1 MKVTFKL
8 GQADIEK
15 LVIGELKAYHELC
28 MIPNK
33 IDNSAELIPPD
44 QDIIDALERVLYDY
58 LTEKE
63 YDAWYK
69 EAYNKETK

>member
-1 MKVTFKL
+1 MKVTFEL

-28 MIPNK
+28 MQPNK
-33 IDNSAELIPPD
+33 IDNSDEVIPPD
-44 QDIIDALERVLYDY
+44 QDIIDALEMVLFHY
-58 LTEKE
+58 LNEKD

-69 EAYNKETK
+69 EAYNKGTK

>member
-1 MKVTFKL
+1 MKVTFEL
-8 GQADIEK
+8 GQADIDE
-15 LVIGELKAYHELC
+15 LVIGELKAYHKLC

-33 IDNSAELIPPD
+33 IDNSDEVIPPD

-58 LTEKE
+58 LTEQE

-69 EAYNKETK
+69 EAYNKEVK